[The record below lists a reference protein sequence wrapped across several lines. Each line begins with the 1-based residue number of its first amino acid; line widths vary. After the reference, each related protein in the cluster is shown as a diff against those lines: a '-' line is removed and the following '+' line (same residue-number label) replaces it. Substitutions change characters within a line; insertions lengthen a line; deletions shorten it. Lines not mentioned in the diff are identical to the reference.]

1 MFGPGSW
8 DGKQCYHRED
18 NSSEEAFLLAMGI
31 SLLTIPSGYQ
41 ADYDNLSK
49 LQAGITGKS
58 QADLEMLA
66 LK

>member
-1 MFGPGSW
+1 MFRPGSW
-8 DGKQCYHRED
+8 DGEQCNYRED
-18 NSSEEAFLLAMGI
+18 NSSEETFLLAMGI
-31 SLLTIPSGYQ
+31 SLLTIPSEYQ

-58 QADLEMLA
+58 RADLEMLA